1 MTTRELYNAT
11 IKVLYEY
18 GTDEAVD
25 LMNEFKVALDK
36 LDARNEKRKTS
47 DSKEKR
53 EFAQRYLLVKN
64 YFSGTKESLFAGVTR
79 DEIAA
84 ATAMTPAQAQAVCK
98 MLVASGV
105 IHKGEAKV
113 GKSKKVVY
121 FLPEE

>member
-1 MTTRELYNAT
+1 MTTREFLNAVVSANLSEDMT
-11 IKVLYEY
+11 TKAKELI
-18 GTDEAVD
+18 GS
-25 LMNEFKVALDK
+25 

-64 YFSGTKESLFAGVTR
+64 YFSGNDECLFTGVTR

-98 MLVASGV
+98 VLVTSGT
-105 IHKGEAKV
+105 ILKGEAKV